1 MTAIAIAFS
10 WGAFF
15 GTVLLMLAGA
25 LAAFAASHHRVA
37 LGAALGAVVSAFFVV
52 CFLGWLPLGAPGM
65 QDRVLAH
72 VGIFSATML
81 GLMLLADLGLLRD
94 RGRRH
99 RVLARM
105 LAVAALAV
113 AVSWLLPPWPALAL
127 GCGVALAVGASGLAI
142 GVRSAER
149 GDRPAWAAVFAVT
162 SMLVS
167 LGGVSWIALDRGG
180 VPWGVH
186 IVSALAGMAYLTGI
200 GVMLWLR
207 YSYLIEVQEVRAQGP
222 RYDPITRMRS
232 STATAHLVAQVF
244 HRQQHAPS
252 RPIMLIAV
260 SIGNLYALENL
271 HGRAALN
278 HALFICATRLRRCAP
293 PDMEIGRLF
302 EDGFLLISRDA
313 RDLDRLVRL
322 GRLIARRLSRPVT
335 LSTGNGNGN
344 GDGTQ
349 EPARAEWAAQ
359 VGVGLLATT
368 ALSPP
373 AAVVGK
379 VRDMSRTA
387 WTYASRVAWLD
398 QASDMIAELPALD
411 TAT

>member
-1 MTAIAIAFS
+1 MIPIVIAFA

-25 LAAFAASHHRVA
+25 LAAFIASHHRVA
-37 LGAALGAVVSAFFVV
+37 LAAALGALVSAFFVV
-52 CFLGWLPLGAPGM
+52 SFLGWMPYGASGT

-81 GLMLLADLGLLRD
+81 GLM
-94 RGRRH
+94 RRR

-105 LAVAALAV
+105 LAVAAITLA
-113 AVSWLLPPWPALAL
+113 ASWLLPPWPALAL
-127 GCGVALAVGASGLAI
+127 SCAVALAVAVAGLAM
-142 GVRSAER
+142 GLRSAER
-149 GDRPAWAAVFAVT
+149 GDRPAWAAVFAVST
-162 SMLVS
+162 MLVS
-167 LGGVSWIALDRGG
+167 LTGVSWIALDPRG
-180 VPWGVH
+180 VPWPVH
-186 IVSALAGMAYLTGI
+186 VASALAGMAYLTGI

-207 YSYLIEVQEVRAQGP
+207 YAYLIEVQEVRAQGP
-222 RYDPITRMRS
+222 RYDPITRMPS

-244 HRQQHAPS
+244 HRQQHAAT

-313 RDLDRLVRL
+313 RDLDRMVRL
-322 GRLIARRLSRPVT
+322 GRLIAARLARPVT
-335 LSTGNGNGN
+335 LNT
-344 GDGTQ
+344 GDGMQ
-349 EPARAEWAAQ
+349 EPRRAEWAAQ
-359 VGVGLLATT
+359 IGVGLLATT
-368 ALSPP
+368 ALSAP
-373 AAVVGK
+373 ATVVGK

-387 WTYASRVAWLD
+387 WNYASRVAWLD
-398 QASDMIAELPALD
+398 QASDAIAELPALD
-411 TAT
+411 TVS